1 MNNLYQELLGRPADP
16 SGLAN
21 YSSQLDKGT
30 GRDMVVR
37 EIMGGDEYHTDVVE
51 QLYLT
56 YLHRPAD
63 PSGLSTG
70 VSFLDHGGT
79 ILQFRAMLLGSGE
92 YFWGRGGGTNAGFLA
107 ALYQDAL
114 GRAVDPS
121 GLAAYSQMLDG
132 GTSRTGV
139 ATEILTSMEGSQ
151 YRVGMD
157 YQWLLHRGADSNGLG
172 TYGNQLNQ
180 GGQEEAIVVTLLSS
194 DEFFGR
200 R

>member
-1 MNNLYQELLGRPADP
+1 VNNLYQELLGRPADP

-21 YSSQLDKGT
+21 YSGQLDNGT

-37 EIMGGDEYHTDVVE
+37 EITGSDEYHTDVVE
-51 QLYLT
+51 QLYVA

-63 PSGLSTG
+63 QSGLNTY
-70 VSFLDHGGT
+70 VSLLDHGGT
-79 ILQFRAMLLGSGE
+79 ITQVRAMLLGSDE
-92 YFWGRGGGTNAGFLA
+92 YFWGRGTGTNAGFLA

-132 GTSRTGV
+132 GTSRIEV
-139 ATEILTSMEGSQ
+139 ATQILTSMEGSQ

-157 YQWLLHRGADSNGLG
+157 YQWLLHRGADPTGLG
-172 TYGNQLNQ
+172 TYGNQLAQ

-194 DEFFGR
+194 DEFFAR
-200 R
+200 H